1 MDVLQIW
8 NSRIAHWASKGLT
21 GVDLYLALAADH
33 ELPAEFSP
41 GELSE
46 ITGMALSSVKKRR
59 VRGQAPN
66 FVRLGARTVRYMR
79 SDVCHGLA
87 SRYVQQEAA

>member
-46 ITGMALSSVKKRR
+46 ITGME
-59 VRGQAPN
+59 GQVITMQDIYV
-66 FVRLGARTVRYMR
+66 FHRTGKTADGSTYPASTPATCLACFR
-79 SDVCHGLA
+79 S
-87 SRYVQQEAA
+87 R